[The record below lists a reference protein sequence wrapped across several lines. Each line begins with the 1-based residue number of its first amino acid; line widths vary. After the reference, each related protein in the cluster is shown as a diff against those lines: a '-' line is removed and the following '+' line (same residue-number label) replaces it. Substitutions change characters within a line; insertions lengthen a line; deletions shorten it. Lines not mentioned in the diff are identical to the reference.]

1 MTNESEPHYRRAPRV
16 AALGAAILTALSG
29 CGDDP
34 FAFDWVDTPDTV
46 VLYSLA
52 RPELNLVSGW
62 DFFRGTAISVEA
74 PASTGTWDVALD
86 TRNGELV
93 LLPPGALGVESRASI
108 APLTGILFED
118 VREAPSDSTAYISQ
132 APVPMAIG
140 TTYVVRTH
148 QGVGAFG
155 TRCVYYARLE
165 PLELD
170 VAGGTMT
177 FREVTNPVCND
188 RDLVPPN

>member
-1 MTNESEPHYRRAPRV
+1 M
-16 AALGAAILTALSG
+16 AAILMALSG

-52 RPELNLVSGW
+52 RPELNLASGW
-62 DFFRGTAISVEA
+62 DFFRGNAIRIEA
-74 PASTGTWDVALD
+74 PNASGSWDVALD
-86 TRNGELV
+86 TQNGELV
-93 LLPPGALGVESRASI
+93 LLPPGALGVESRARI
-108 APLTGILFED
+108 APLSGIQFDD
-118 VREAPSDSTAYISQ
+118 VREAPSDSTAYISR
-132 APVPMAIG
+132 APVPMALG
-140 TTYVVRTH
+140 TTYVIRTD
-148 QGVGAFG
+148 QSVGAFG
-155 TRCVYYARLE
+155 TRCVYYARME